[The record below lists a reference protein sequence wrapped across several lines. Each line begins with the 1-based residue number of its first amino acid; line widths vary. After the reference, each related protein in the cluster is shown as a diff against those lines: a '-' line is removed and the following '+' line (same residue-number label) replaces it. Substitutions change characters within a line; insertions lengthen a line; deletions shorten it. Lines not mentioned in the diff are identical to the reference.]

1 MIDAE
6 LLTRRMVLITADL
19 EALQPL
25 AAKPL
30 DEYLAS
36 ATDELVAERLLER
49 IIGRMIDVNYHVL
62 IESGLPPPR
71 DYYDSFT
78 DLVKIRLLPSEFAV
92 RIAACAGLRNR
103 IAHEYDTIDPARV
116 HAAIQTAVLEIPE
129 YLRSVQT
136 FVAR

>member
-1 MIDAE
+1 M
-6 LLTRRMVLITADL
+6 
-19 EALQPL
+19 
-25 AAKPL
+25 
-30 DEYLAS
+30 
-36 ATDELVAERLLER
+36 
-49 IIGRMIDVNYHVL
+49 
-62 IESGLPPPR
+62 
-71 DYYDSFT
+71 
-78 DLVKIRLLPSEFAV
+78 KIRLLPSEFAV